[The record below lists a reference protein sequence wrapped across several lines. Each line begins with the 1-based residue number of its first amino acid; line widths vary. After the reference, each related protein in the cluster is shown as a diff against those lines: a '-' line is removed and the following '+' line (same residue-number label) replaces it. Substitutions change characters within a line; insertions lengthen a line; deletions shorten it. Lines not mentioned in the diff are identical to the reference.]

1 MATTE
6 EATME
11 HQMKSNNDSQIPTN
25 PPPSFLATKN
35 HKSNSR
41 SERILNAYDK
51 IAVTS
56 VLGAH
61 LLAMYAPFCFSWDA
75 FQLSASLYVITGL
88 FGICFSYHR
97 NLAHQSFKVPK
108 WLEYLCAYCG
118 AHALQGDP
126 ITWVSNH
133 RFHHQYTDTE
143 RDPHSPIV
151 GFWHSHMGWIFDSGT
166 IREKCG
172 NRHNVGDLKN
182 QAFYRWIR
190 RTYVFHPLAL
200 AILLYA
206 IGGFPYIVWGIGVR
220 VVGCYHATCFVNSAC
235 HVWGSRAWNT
245 KDLSRNNWWVA
256 VLTFGEGWHNNHHA
270 FTYSARQG
278 LEWWQIDMT
287 WYSVKFLE
295 TLGFVYDVK
304 LPSPVQIQ
312 KLAIAKS

>member
-118 AHALQGDP
+118 AHALQ
-126 ITWVSNH
+126 
-133 RFHHQYTDTE
+133 
-143 RDPHSPIV
+143 
-151 GFWHSHMGWIFDSGT
+151 
-166 IREKCG
+166 CG